1 VKINYSLVFAPQLG
15 QITVLETPL
24 GSFLPQ
30 LKQRRFFRT
39 ALVNS
44 RLILVLLG
52 VLTLIL
58 TFLKG
63 FTTLS
68 YFSGPLADN

>member
-1 VKINYSLVFAPQLG
+1 MNFTKIDYSFVFAPQLG
-15 QITVLETPL
+15 QVTVLATPL
-24 GSFLPQ
+24 GNFLPQ

-58 TFLKG
+58 TFFKW
-63 FTTLS
+63 FTT
-68 YFSGPLADN
+68 F